1 MTRIAFLI
9 FVLLTGR
16 VYGQQLPGTAIK
28 DSRTGRAVPFN
39 QMVAAGR
46 VTMVTFWGTWCAHG
60 KHQVKT
66 IAAKLPEWR
75 KQVDFDFVAIAE
87 DQVGT
92 EHLVAVF
99 ISNNKWTFPCYTDA
113 RAMLKL
119 ELHFFALPYTMIVDS
134 AGKVVF
140 THTGYDD
147 GDRLYRELM
156 RVAKRH
162 NRKFR
167 S

>member
-39 QMVAAGR
+39 QMVVAGR

-75 KQVDFDFVAIAE
+75 KQVDFDFIAVAE
-87 DQVGT
+87 DQQGT
-92 EHLVAVF
+92 ESLVTKYVRD
-99 ISNNKWTFPCYTDA
+99 NKWTFPCYTDA
-113 RAMLKL
+113 AANLKPAMG
-119 ELHFFALPYTMIVDS
+119 FFALLYTIVVDGT
-134 AGKVVF
+134 GKIVF
-140 THTGYDD
+140 EHTCYSTGNDFVKAI
-147 GDRLYRELM
+147 
-156 RVAKRH
+156 VAVK
-162 NRKFR
+162 
-167 S
+167 